1 MSPVPL
7 PIRLGQRH
15 PAVREVRRKLATVGL
30 CEPVSADPDY
40 YDAALEQA
48 VRHFQQSRGLT
59 SDGTVD
65 LTTYRVLDE
74 ARWRLGDR
82 LLYPQAMRPMAG
94 DDVLALQNRLA
105 ELGFDVGRLDGEFG
119 PQTVEAVRE
128 FQRNTGLPPDG
139 TCGPATFKALAR
151 LAPMVTGGQPD
162 ELRAREQL
170 RRAGPALSGKRV
182 VIDPGHGGTDVGV
195 TSFGLT
201 EAYIAADTADRIA
214 GRLAAT
220 GVRVWLTHGP
230 HLAGELSDLERAA
243 FANET
248 DADVVISLHV
258 DHARSQRAHGV
269 ATFYYGRD
277 ESSSSA
283 LGARL
288 ASLIQR
294 EIVARTD
301 LADCRTHPRTW
312 EMLRRTRMTAV
323 RVEMGYLTNPSDAAR
338 LGDPAFR
345 DLLAEA
351 VVVALQRL
359 YLPAEADPATGTM
372 HLRDIVAVR

>member
-1 MSPVPL
+1 MLQS
-7 PIRLGQRH
+7 GQ
-15 PAVREVRRKLATVGL
+15 PAACQVFWGTGWPKHSSQFTSAAVGASSL
-30 CEPVSADPDY
+30 
-40 YDAALEQA
+40 
-48 VRHFQQSRGLT
+48 RHFQQSRGLT

-65 LTTYRVLDE
+65 LTPYRVLDE